1 MLRWFQNLEDRLF
14 TQSRYMGPPWGPV
27 LRVVRYPA
35 ALARDWLVGEISVWA
50 MSLAYTTLLSMVPLL
65 VFILL
70 ILKGLGAR
78 GDLRII
84 LEHFFQPMASGASQ
98 LTESVLQF
106 VSNMRS
112 DLLGTLGLAFLVY
125 TVITMIQKIEN
136 SFNYLW
142 RVDRPRSFMRRIA
155 EYLSIM
161 ILGPILLAVTL
172 ALLASAENSPL
183 AKWLDAIA
191 PLAWTLGAIG
201 RLLPYVL
208 VTMVFTFMYLFIPN
222 TKVQLR
228 AALIGGIT
236 AGIIWALVGKVFT
249 AFIVYSSSMVA
260 IYTGFAIVLITLLW
274 IHLSWLI
281 LLIGGQLAFYLQFP
295 QYLRYGQGSFELT
308 GRDCEQV
315 ALSLMYLIGRC
326 YTAGR
331 AAACTAPKLA
341 AELDTPGI
349 VIAPI
354 LGCLEGCGLIVVTER
369 GEFIPARDLDRI
381 GLTEILDCVRSF
393 HSSRSAVAIRRIDPA
408 IAVLKEVESAMREPL
423 GNRSLKD
430 LVAGLQ
436 S

>member
-98 LTESVLQF
+98 LTETVLQF

-201 RLLPYVL
+201 KLLPYL
-208 VTMVFTFMYLFIPN
+208 IVTMVFTFMYVFIPN

-249 AFIVYSSSMVA
+249 VFFVFSSSMVA
-260 IYTGFAIVLITLLW
+260 VYTGFAIVLITLLW

-281 LLIGGQLAFYLQFP
+281 LLIGAQLAFYLQFP
-295 QYLRYGQGSFELT
+295 QYLRYGQRSFELT
-308 GRDCEQV
+308 GRDREQV
-315 ALSLMYLIGRC
+315 ALSLMYLVGRG
-326 YTAGR
+326 YAAGR
-331 AAACTAPKLA
+331 AHETAPKLA
-341 AELDTPGI
+341 AELDMPGI

-354 LGCLEGCGLIVVTER
+354 LGCLEKSGLIVVTER
-369 GEFIPARDLDRI
+369 GQFVPARDLDRI
-381 GLTEILDCVRSF
+381 RLTEILDSVRSF
-393 HSSRSAVAIRRIDPA
+393 HGGRSAVAIRRIDPA
-408 IAVLKEVESAMREPL
+408 VAVLKEVESAMREPL

>member
-14 TQSRYMGPPWGPV
+14 TESRYMGPPWGPV

-98 LTESVLQF
+98 LTETVLQF

-201 RLLPYVL
+201 KLLPYL
-208 VTMVFTFMYLFIPN
+208 IVTMVFTFMYVFIPN

-249 AFIVYSSSMVA
+249 VFFVFSSSMVA
-260 IYTGFAIVLITLLW
+260 VYTGFAIVLITLLW

-281 LLIGGQLAFYLQFP
+281 LLIGAQLAFYLQFP
-295 QYLRYGQGSFELT
+295 QYLRYGQRSFELT

-349 VIAPI
+349 LIAPI
-354 LGCLEGCGLIVVTER
+354 LGCLEGCGLIVVTVR
-369 GEFIPARDLDRI
+369 GQFIPARDLDRI

-393 HSSRSAVAIRRIDPA
+393 HGSRSAVAIRRIDPA
-408 IAVLKEVESAMREPL
+408 VAVLKEVESAMREPL